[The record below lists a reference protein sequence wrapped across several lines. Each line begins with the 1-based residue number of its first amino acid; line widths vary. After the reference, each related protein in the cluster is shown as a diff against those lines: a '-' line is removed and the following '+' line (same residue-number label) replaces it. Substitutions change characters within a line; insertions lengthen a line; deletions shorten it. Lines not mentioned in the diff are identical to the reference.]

1 MLVGLALIGF
11 LLAHALIHIA
21 FVVPAPPATAGGPAW
36 PFSTSESWLFARLGV
51 GSDTTR
57 LVALALVATTIVG
70 FALAALSVIG
80 FVPAGMWLPAIV
92 VGSVSSMGLLVA
104 CFRPWLALGV
114 VIDLVLIWAGLVAG
128 WSPAGSG
135 PRI

>member
-1 MLVGLALIGF
+1 MLVPLTLAGF

-21 FVVPAPPATAGGPAW
+21 FVSPAPPATAGGPAW

-51 GSDTTR
+51 SADTTR
-57 LVALALVATTIVG
+57 LVALALVATTIAG

-80 FVPAGMWLPAIV
+80 VVPAGLWIPAIV
-92 VGSVSSMGLLVA
+92 IGSVSSIGLLVA
-104 CFRPWLALGV
+104 CFHPWLALGI
-114 VIDLVLIWAGLVAG
+114 VIDLALIWAGLVAG

-135 PRI
+135 PRL